1 MASVREESWQIKR
14 RSDLCAGTSEPF
26 ADKEE
31 IITRL
36 LFSDGE
42 YVREDYKLSY
52 WNEHKPDH
60 GLSSWKSI
68 FHVPPPPTE
77 VVKKENAETLLR
89 KMVAKEDA
97 DDTNAIYILAVML
110 ERKKI
115 LAEKDVQIRDDKTK
129 IRVYEHKKTGETFLV
144 IDPELKLAEIEK
156 VQEEVVGLLGG
167 KPPKTE
173 TVYFFESILHALIE
187 KHEKLLFPKRPIG
200 GEEGIAQKLAASF
213 FALLAGKK
221 SPYWE
226 ESNKVFNRFEDS
238 EAWGPVI
245 AGYRELIERI
255 PQEVRFQ
262 GLERISFTK
271 HLEALSIKEPQE
283 LSEADMRAAFD
294 SDVPRVT
301 ELREKVLEAIR
312 TATSYAAAQ

>member
-14 RSDLCAGTSEPF
+14 RSDLCAGTNTPF
-26 ADKEE
+26 ADKEG

-36 LFSDGE
+36 LFKDGE
-42 YVREDYKLSY
+42 YVREDYRLAY

-60 GLSSWKSI
+60 GLSSWKSV

-110 ERKKI
+110 ERKRI

-129 IRVYEHKKTGETFLV
+129 VRVYEHKKTGETFLV

-173 TVYFFESILHALIE
+173 TVYFFEAILHALLE

-226 ESNKVFNRFEDS
+226 EATKVFNRFEDS
-238 EAWGPVI
+238 EAWGPAI
-245 AGYRELIERI
+245 KTYRDLIERI

-262 GLERISFTK
+262 GLEKLAFTK
-271 HLEALSIKEPQE
+271 QLETLSIKEPQE
-283 LSEADMRAAFD
+283 LSEADVLAAFD
-294 SDVPRVT
+294 SDAPRVA
-301 ELREKVLEAIR
+301 ELREKVLEAVR
-312 TATSYAAAQ
+312 AATSYAAKQ